1 MGGHQVLSG
10 AVYLSLGDGCG
21 GGLGGGDAF
30 GAVTGGHQEGHC
42 DDGEQVV
49 RWYIFHGGTRL
60 KVVHFMCFSSHL
72 PQKYTIF
79 RNYENGPGIYFECV
93 SEYC

>member
-1 MGGHQVLSG
+1 MTGG
-10 AVYLSLGDGCG
+10 AVYLFLGDGCG

-30 GAVTGGHQEGHC
+30 GAVAGGHQKGHC
-42 DDGEQVV
+42 DDGEKGV

-60 KVVHFMCFSSHL
+60 KVVHYMCFSSHL
-72 PQKYTIF
+72 PQKYIIF
-79 RNYENGPGIYFECV
+79 RYYENGSGTYFEGV